1 MELPVRWDHQ
11 VHRPRQTDH
20 MVGHPH
26 HLVLQ
31 RQVAKVVCLPR
42 WLNSLQRNKQPLL
55 HPRTIQQVVHGVP
68 MQAAAGDRLPRVL
81 QVMELGAL
89 TQGAVGEVL
98 QVLPKAADG
107 VRVQLVP
114 KAVVKADG
122 VTVPAVP
129 EVDGATARPVP
140 KAVVKAAILVGG
152 PIKAVTAAGPTGRM
166 AAAAGVGP
174 KKAKK
179 VEAVAVGPIKKVAA
193 GLIGKTMEAVAVG
206 QIGKTKAA
214 MAAAEVVAAGLIGLA
229 VVVVALAAAKEQ
241 LARVLHQVVVAL
253 RLQDSRLWP
262 RVVCLRPLLCPVRSQ
277 CLSQRAASRRQAPWI
292 LP

>member
-11 VHRPRQTDH
+11 VHRPRQADH

-68 MQAAAGDRLPRVL
+68 MQAAAGDRLPRAL

-98 QVLPKAADG
+98 QALPKAADG

-122 VTVPAVP
+122 VTVLAVP

-140 KAVVKAAILVGG
+140 KAVVKAAILVDG

-166 AAAAGVGP
+166 AAAAAVGP
-174 KKAKK
+174 KK

-229 VVVVALAAAKEQ
+229 VVVVAVAAAKEQ